1 MISEEWSGLFCSEQI
16 DKIENYGKAI
26 EDTDH
31 MWECHHRAEI
41 LPCGVYSRDDL
52 KKHGLY
58 WNRPANELIY
68 LRHDVH
74 RIIHAKNRKSS
85 TTKKIANSTRKRMAG
100 KKLSDIHKKKLS
112 ESHIGHRQ
120 SVEAIEKQI
129 SSRKEYYKNND
140 KKGSKPVV
148 MKTTDGVLTLRFSS
162 SRRAVEWLR
171 EHGYPKASKG
181 NITACACGLL
191 NRCYKATWRYDI

>member
-1 MISEEWSGLFCSEQI
+1 MDKKFNVECSYCKNPLYRRKSQI
-16 DKIENYGKAI
+16 EANKTGKFYCNKACRGKDETKIYNFKCVECGK
-26 EDTDH
+26 EFT
-31 MWECHHRAEI
+31 RN
-41 LPCGVYSRDDL
+41 G
-52 KKHGLY
+52 
-58 WNRPANELIY
+58 N
-68 LRHDVH
+68 DVH

-191 NRCYKATWRYDI
+191 KRCYKATWRYDI